1 MLRTS
6 DKSADNLILRYAQ
19 MTLCLIIF
27 IGSAT
32 SLKAYNIDN
41 KSDNATIIVTKSGD
55 TTDIGILTGI
65 AGKFDI
71 NDPKGLDSSLLYLN
85 AALQMAIDMGVDRY
99 YYSIYGQY
107 TGIFMKSGNYSLALD
122 YYFKMLKLLDEE
134 ASGEHDT
141 VVLYRRYA
149 SLYTSIGVCYF
160 NMDNFK
166 SLDYYRKSLDAVKK
180 LAEIDPTYP
189 ALERQMMLHINIGS
203 AYLNNYDFTEA
214 ERNFQKALEVNESL
228 NNPVNEASLYNNLGI
243 VFKEK
248 KDFDKA
254 FSYYEKALSIRLSLN
269 DSFGLAQTYNNLGD
283 AYCLTGRY
291 NTAIEMLNKAFLLSS
306 QTGNLRSQ
314 MKAANFLSIAWEK
327 KGDYP
332 RSLEMYKVY
341 SALHDSI
348 ISNERVQNAIRLEL
362 QYQFEKQLKENE
374 LQQQIV
380 LAKKERT
387 TLIYMVISGMLLFS
401 ITILILLY
409 RNQRMSMK
417 HADLLQKRLELEG
430 KNLTLEKQNLLI
442 EKQKLEMD
450 LDFKNKELSTHVIY
464 LLKKNE
470 FISSIIQKLIT
481 YSKSST
487 HDAVNESWVKDIMR
501 EMQSNIDNTVWNE
514 FEIRFQ
520 QVHHEFYQKL
530 TEKYPDLTPNEI
542 KICAFL
548 KLNMTTKDISAITFQ
563 SVKSIQVARNRLRRK
578 MGIERDENLVSLLQQ
593 L

>member
-1 MLRTS
+1 VV
-6 DKSADNLILRYAQ
+6 AV
-19 MTLCLIIF
+19 
-27 IGSAT
+27 
-32 SLKAYNIDN
+32 SL
-41 KSDNATIIVTKSGD
+41 
-55 TTDIGILTGI
+55 
-65 AGKFDI
+65 
-71 NDPKGLDSSLLYLN
+71 
-85 AALQMAIDMGVDRY
+85 
-99 YYSIYGQY
+99 
-107 TGIFMKSGNYSLALD
+107 
-122 YYFKMLKLLDEE
+122 
-134 ASGEHDT
+134 
-141 VVLYRRYA
+141 
-149 SLYTSIGVCYF
+149 
-160 NMDNFK
+160 
-166 SLDYYRKSLDAVKK
+166 
-180 LAEIDPTYP
+180 
-189 ALERQMMLHINIGS
+189 
-203 AYLNNYDFTEA
+203 DFTEA

-291 NTAIEMLNKAFLLSS
+291 DTAIEMLNKAFMLSS

-314 MKAANFLSIAWEK
+314 MKAANFLSVALEK